1 MSKATYEQMTRKEL
15 REYLKGNRNNSEAW
29 EVFFDKNNEVGEKI
43 VFPYTESPEE
53 TEAQVQN
60 ILKRKQAWTL
70 EKEKVEQAIAQ
81 RLLERRPRSAAW
93 AQIALL
99 KSRKRD
105 GHIDNP
111 AGFLVA
117 ALKENWASQINTN
130 QDKGAT
136 FRYWYQLA
144 RELGYCQSQEVRDN
158 EQWVLLSGNWEKW
171 QSAVNRGYS
180 V

>member
-1 MSKATYEQMTRKEL
+1 MCSGNNIIVSLGRMELSKSMLSLFSVRLLRK
-15 REYLKGNRNNSEAW
+15 RRVEANPSTCNTK
-29 EVFFDKNNEVGEKI
+29 VFNKEWK
-43 VFPYTESPEE
+43 
-53 TEAQVQN
+53 AQVDELDSLGVRIN
-60 ILKRKQAWTL
+60 STVV
-70 EKEKVEQAIAQ
+70 KVVKANQKDDV
-81 RLLERRPRSAAW
+81 ERA
-93 AQIALL
+93 IALL
-99 KSRKRD
+99 RSRKRD
-105 GHIDNP
+105 GHLENP

-117 ALKENWASQINTN
+117 ALKEDWASQISSS
-130 QDKGAT
+130 QDEGTT